1 MGEAWLIDL
10 GSSRVKWQVRSE
22 TGAVMAEGRD
32 DWSAVSAKP
41 TLPSRRP
48 AEVWLA
54 RVGPEARE
62 RTLVDWLRDRY
73 GDVPVHS
80 VRPRIEGPAGLS
92 LDYDH
97 RQLGADRYCALL
109 GVLARSREPAVVIDA
124 GTAVT
129 LDLLAADGRHLG
141 GYIMPGFR
149 AGLAAVSRLFP
160 DALQAQ
166 VASLLEADPSRR
178 DAACRPGHDT
188 GEALFLGWMH
198 GLAAA
203 LDRLGSS
210 PDLRQY
216 GEAEW
221 WITGGDGPW
230 LAGLLGRPVRVE
242 PDLVFDGLWLCKGE
256 QAVTGGGP
264 G

>member
-1 MGEAWLIDL
+1 MAEIWLIDL

-22 TGAVMAEGRD
+22 AGDVLGEGRD
-32 DWSAVSAKP
+32 DWSAASTKP
-41 TLPSRRP
+41 ALPLGCP

-62 RTLVDWLRDRY
+62 RALVDGLRDRH

-80 VRPRIEGPAGLS
+80 VRPRSEGPAGLR

-129 LDLLAADGRHLG
+129 LDLLAADGCHLG
-141 GYIMPGFR
+141 GYIVPGFR
-149 AGLAAVSRLFP
+149 TGLAAVSRLFP
-160 DALQAQ
+160 DALQEQ
-166 VASLLEADPSRR
+166 VAPVLRDGPSTG
-178 DAACRPGHDT
+178 DTGCRPGHDT
-188 GEALFLGWMH
+188 GEALFRGWMH

-203 LDRLGSS
+203 LERLGSS
-210 PDLRQY
+210 REDGPH
-216 GEAEW
+216 GEAQW
-221 WITGGDGPW
+221 WITGGDAPW

-242 PDLVFDGLWLCKGE
+242 PGLVFDGIWLCRIVHAG
-256 QAVTGGGP
+256 ADGGST
-264 G
+264 

>member
-1 MGEAWLIDL
+1 MAEIWLIDI
-10 GSSRVKWQVRSE
+10 GSSRMKWQVRSE
-22 TGAVMAEGRD
+22 AGTVLAEGRD
-32 DWSAVSAKP
+32 DGSAASAQP
-41 TLPSRRP
+41 ALPSRPP

-54 RVGPEARE
+54 RVGPETRE
-62 RTLVDWLRDRY
+62 RALVDWLRDRH
-73 GDVPVHS
+73 GDVPVHR
-80 VRPRIEGPAGLS
+80 VRPHIEGPAGLR

-141 GYIMPGFR
+141 GYIVPGFR
-149 AGLAAVSRLFP
+149 TGLAAVSRLFP
-160 DALQAQ
+160 DALQEQ
-166 VASLLEADPSRR
+166 VAPVLRDEPSGR
-178 DAACRPGHDT
+178 DTRCRPGHDT
-188 GEALFLGWMH
+188 GEALFRGWMH

-203 LDRLGSS
+203 LERLGSS
-210 PDLRQY
+210 RDHGQH
-216 GEAEW
+216 GEAQW

-242 PDLVFDGLWLCKGE
+242 PGLVFDGLWLCRG
-256 QAVTGGGP
+256 AHAGAYGGST
-264 G
+264 